1 MNFDAVSHWET
12 ARVRKKLVRAT
23 LTSVL
28 SLQKEGED
36 VFQRNLERERSARKM
51 TDRER
56 TASQAYLEVAAAHG
70 VEYVFGLPGT
80 SGQEFIGTIAD
91 QEKIR
96 FILAL
101 HETCVVSMADGYARV
116 SGKPS
121 LAQLSTL
128 PGTANAVGALY
139 DAYRDR
145 SPVVLTSTNVDT
157 RIVGRDSHTEGKD
170 LVELTKQF
178 TKWSCEVH
186 RADRIPEILNRA
198 FKVAATPPT
207 GPVYLSLPSNL
218 LGEPINIQNPDA
230 ERSRVVP
237 RMPGDP
243 EALTEA
249 AGMLA
254 EAKRPLIVAGSGIA
268 KTGAIKELVE
278 LAEIVAA
285 PVVMEPRYS
294 FLSFPTTHPYS
305 FQIAERQ
312 PTFDLPVWG
321 EPDLILAIGCRLIR
335 EYRYLPEPVI
345 KPETRCIHI
354 EEDPWEIGKVFP
366 VDLGIVADAKS
377 ALRSLLD
384 VLPAKVD
391 GNHKAERI
399 ERLKKAKETVKAEL
413 EKRIQNGWD
422 ATPINA
428 ARLVRTMDKLL
439 EPDALIVNESPTSKD
454 ILMSNF
460 QFTPGRSYFSNSSAG
475 HLGWGLGAA
484 IGAKLASP
492 GRRVVACLGDGSCMF
507 GIQGLWTM
515 AKYRVPLVVIVFNNR
530 AYMAVKN
537 QFRGTDE
544 RIKIAAEMGAELVGP
559 ELNFARIADSFGIF
573 GQRVEEPGQIEAAL
587 KRALDQSGPALVDV
601 VISQNTRKD

>member
-1 MNFDAVSHWET
+1 
-12 ARVRKKLVRAT
+12 
-23 LTSVL
+23 
-28 SLQKEGED
+28 
-36 VFQRNLERERSARKM
+36 M
-51 TDRER
+51 TELAR

-70 VEYVFGLPGT
+70 VDYVFGLPGT

-91 QEKIR
+91 QEKVR

-116 SGKPS
+116 TGRPS

-128 PGTANAVGALY
+128 PGTANSVGALY

-198 FKVAATPPT
+198 FKVASTPPT

-218 LGEPINIQNPDA
+218 LGESISVQNPDV
-230 ERSRVVP
+230 ERSRIVP
-237 RMPGDP
+237 RMAGDLD
-243 EALTEA
+243 ALKDA
-249 AGMLA
+249 AKLLA
-254 EAKRPLIVAGSGIA
+254 QAKRPLIVAGSGVA
-268 KTGAIKELVE
+268 KAGAIEELVK
-278 LAEIVAA
+278 LAELVAA

-312 PTFDLPVWG
+312 PTFNLPVWG
-321 EPDLILAIGCRLIR
+321 EPDLIFAIGCRLIR
-335 EYRYLPEPVI
+335 EYRYIPEPVI
-345 KPETRCIHI
+345 KPETLCVHI

-366 VDLGIVADAKS
+366 VDLGIVADSKS
-377 ALRSLLD
+377 ALRSLLEIF
-384 VLPAKVD
+384 PMFSEQSNGSRKT
-391 GNHKAERI
+391 ERI
-399 ERLKKAKETVKAEL
+399 ECLKKAKAQTNAEL
-413 EKRIQNGWD
+413 ESRIKAGWD

-428 ARLVRTMDKLL
+428 ARLMRTMDKLIDQ
-439 EPDALIVNESPTSKD
+439 DALIVNESPTSKD

-460 QFTPGRSYFSNSSAG
+460 QFTSARSYFSNSSAG

-484 IGAKLASP
+484 IGAALASP
-492 GRRVVACLGDGSCMF
+492 KRRVVACLGDGSAMF
-507 GIQGLWTM
+507 GIQGLWTL
-515 AKYRVPLVVIVFNNR
+515 AKYRVPLLVIVFNNR

-537 QFRGTDE
+537 QFRGPEE
-544 RIKIAAEMGAELVGP
+544 RIRIAAEMGAELVGP
-559 ELNFARIADSFGIF
+559 EINFSRLAETFGIF
-573 GQRVEEPGQIEAAL
+573 GQRVEQPEAIEPAL
-587 KRALDQSGPALVDV
+587 KRALEQSGPAVLDV
-601 VISQNTRKD
+601 VINQNTRKD

>member
-1 MNFDAVSHWET
+1 
-12 ARVRKKLVRAT
+12 
-23 LTSVL
+23 
-28 SLQKEGED
+28 
-36 VFQRNLERERSARKM
+36 M
-51 TDRER
+51 TDQGR
-56 TASQAYLEVAAAHG
+56 TASQVYLEVAAAHG

-101 HETCVVSMADGYARV
+101 HETCVVSMADGFARV

-128 PGTANAVGALY
+128 PGTANSVGALY

-157 RIVGRDSHTEGKD
+157 RIAGRDSHTEGKD
-170 LVELTKQF
+170 LVEITKQF

-186 RADRIPEILNRA
+186 RSDRIPEILNRA
-198 FKVAATPPT
+198 FKVAATQPT

-218 LGEPINIQNPDA
+218 LGESISVKNPDA

-243 EALTEA
+243 EAIKDA
-249 AGMLA
+249 ARMLA
-254 EAKRPLIVAGSGIA
+254 EARRPLIVAGSGIA
-268 KTGAIKELVE
+268 KAHANEELVK
-278 LAEIVAA
+278 LAELVAA

-335 EYRYLPEPVI
+335 EYRYISEPVI
-345 KPETRCIHI
+345 KPDTRCIHI

-366 VDLGIVADAKS
+366 IDLGIVADAKS
-377 ALRSLLD
+377 ALLSL
-384 VLPAKVD
+384 VATFPAFADKSN
-391 GNHKAERI
+391 GNRKNERI
-399 ERLKKAKETVKAEL
+399 ECLKKAKEKVKAEL
-413 EKRIQNGWD
+413 EERVQKGWN

-428 ARLVRTMDKLL
+428 ARLVRTLDRLL
-439 EPDALIVNESPTSKD
+439 DPDALIVNESPTSKD
-454 ILMSNF
+454 ILMSNL
-460 QFTPGRSYFSNSSAG
+460 QFTMRRSYFSNSSAG

-484 IGAKLASP
+484 IGATLASP

-537 QFRGTDE
+537 QFRGPEE
-544 RIKIAAEMGAELVGP
+544 RIKVAAEMGAELVGP
-559 ELNFARIADSFGIF
+559 EINFARIADSFGIF
-573 GQRVEEPGQIEAAL
+573 GQRVEEPEQIETAL